1 MSLIF
6 TPSLLSQ
13 NFLFRVFEEAHRG
26 LYLPKHIDVHGHSF
40 LLWDTKRFETVP
52 FVWSLISLIVF
63 RRSGTTARH
72 RMANASERERLL
84 TLMLENRGNGA
95 ILLESSICAF
105 IVLSAF
111 LGNTLLCLSL
121 YKMKEFQVLRP
132 QNSIY
137 IKSLA
142 VSDLLFGALCM
153 SFSFGALI
161 RGKWVFGDTVCQFQ
175 GSLMFISVIASL
187 ITMTL
192 IAINRYFKICQPI
205 NIYRKVYTGVNVKLS
220 IILTW
225 VVSTALVV
233 ALFSFTNRPF
243 RFHPG
248 KCNCFLNYAY
258 KSVHLYTLC
267 AYTALC
273 IVTFPVITFCY
284 FKVYIKVREH
294 FAEIAQSEATKQEE
308 SRSFINEARITK
320 MLFVTLVAFL
330 VCWTPSV
337 CVDIFEGFHE
347 YRLPRQVY
355 LWQVMI
361 FACSSAINPVI
372 YGFMRKE
379 LRIAY
384 KRILTCRL

>member
-1 MSLIF
+1 
-6 TPSLLSQ
+6 
-13 NFLFRVFEEAHRG
+13 
-26 LYLPKHIDVHGHSF
+26 
-40 LLWDTKRFETVP
+40 
-52 FVWSLISLIVF
+52 
-63 RRSGTTARH
+63 
-72 RMANASERERLL
+72 MANASERERLL
-84 TLMLENRGNGA
+84 TQMLENRGIGA
-95 ILLESSICAF
+95 ILWESVICAF

-121 YKMKEFQVLRP
+121 YKTKEFQALRP
-132 QNSIY
+132 QNSFY

-153 SFSFGALI
+153 SLSLGVLI
-161 RGKWVFGDTVCQFQ
+161 RGKWVFGDALCQFQ
-175 GSLMFISVIASL
+175 GTLTFISVIASL

-205 NIYRKVYTGVNVKLS
+205 NIYRKVYTGANIKLS

-225 VVSTALVV
+225 VVSTAIVV

-248 KCNCFLNYAY
+248 KCNCFLDYAY
-258 KSVHLYTLC
+258 NSSVHIYSVSAYAVLC
-267 AYTALC
+267 TM
-273 IVTFPVITFCY
+273 TFPPMTFCY

-294 FAEIAQSEATKQEE
+294 FSEIAKSESAIQEE

-330 VCWTPSV
+330 ACWTPSV
-337 CVDIFEGFHE
+337 CIDIFEGIHE
-347 YRLPRQVY
+347 YGLPRLVY

-361 FACSSAINPVI
+361 LACSSAVNPVI

>member
-1 MSLIF
+1 MTWLIC
-6 TPSLLSQ
+6 SSAR
-13 NFLFRVFEEAHRG
+13 NFLFRVFEEAHREV
-26 LYLPKHIDVHGHSF
+26 YLPKHIDVHAHSF

-52 FVWSLISLIVF
+52 FVWFLISLIVF
-63 RRSGTTARH
+63 WRSGTTARQ
-72 RMANASERERLL
+72 RMANASESERLL
-84 TLMLENRGNGA
+84 TLKLENRGHGA

-121 YKMKEFQVLRP
+121 YRTKEFQVLRP

-153 SFSFGALI
+153 SFSLGALI
-161 RGKWVFGDTVCQFQ
+161 RGKWVFGDAVCQFQ
-175 GSLMFISVIASL
+175 GSLMFISVTASL

-205 NIYRKVYTGVNVKLS
+205 NIYRKVFTGVNVKLS

-248 KCNCFLNYAY
+248 KCNCFFDYAY
-258 KSVHLYTLC
+258 KPGVHLYTLC
-267 AYTALC
+267 AYAALC
-273 IVTFPVITFCY
+273 TITFPPITFCY
-284 FKVYIKVREH
+284 FKVYIRVREH
-294 FAEIAQSEATKQEE
+294 FAEIAKSEATKQEE
-308 SRSFINEARITK
+308 LRSFINEARITK

-337 CVDIFEGFHE
+337 CVDIFEGIQE

-355 LWQVMI
+355 LSQVMI
-361 FACSSAINPVI
+361 FACSSAVNPVI

-384 KRILTCRL
+384 KRILTCR